1 MINALAA
8 RNTLCLTIIV
18 MLLAC
23 NQEQGEEKASTSSLS
38 SEKSQ
43 SAYDFVNSIGVNTH
57 LNYLDRTYGNFQ
69 LVQRE
74 LASIGIRHLRD
85 GVHLQNADYDK
96 AVYSRWSQLG
106 NKGIRFDAV
115 IDPRSDLGP
124 ITSEK
129 LDKVNELTNHTIE
142 SFEGANEL
150 DVSNI
155 PDWASVDRDYQDNIY
170 QSAESMTGAKSIAVI
185 GPSLASAS
193 NGLSLGN
200 ISDRLE
206 YGNLHP
212 YPAGKMPSAVFPDQL
227 ALAKEVSNGKKIFIT
242 ESGYHNALN
251 DHSDQPAVSEEA
263 AAKYIP
269 RLFLENFSR
278 GVLRTYLYEL
288 LDEAPDPGLTNFQMH
303 WGLIRSNGSEKP
315 AFTALK
321 NLISELN
328 DFAEPASLQPLTY
341 SLDTQTAA
349 LHHLLLQK
357 SNGEFFLILWQEV
370 PSYDTRNQKDITV
383 LPLPVTLTLDH
394 QARNM
399 ITYEPAVQAQPLQVY
414 SNVTTAFLDVPD
426 HPLVVQITQ

>member
-23 NQEQGEEKASTSSLS
+23 NQEQGEEKASMSSLS
-38 SEKSQ
+38 SEKAR

-383 LPLPVTLTLDH
+383 PPLPVTLTLDH

-399 ITYEPAVQAQPLQVY
+399 TTYEPAVQAQPLQVY